1 MVSSTLGP
9 LQTQKMYVYPWE
21 WESFMRFRDRLS
33 PDPAP
38 PSTVPLSVRRR
49 CRCPSYLASSP
60 SYLAS
65 SLEPA
70 NMTNFEAP
78 VSLSPLTVQDQPV

>member
-9 LQTQKMYVYPWE
+9 LQTKKMYVYP

-49 CRCPSYLASSP
+49 CRCPSYLASS
-60 SYLAS
+60 LK
-65 SLEPA
+65 PA

-78 VSLSPLTVQDQPV
+78 VSLSPLTAVQDQPV

>member
-9 LQTQKMYVYPWE
+9 LQTQKMYVYP

-49 CRCPSYLASSP
+49 CRCPSYLASS
-60 SYLAS
+60 LV
-65 SLEPA
+65 PA

-78 VSLSPLTVQDQPV
+78 V

>member
-9 LQTQKMYVYPWE
+9 LQTKKMYVYP

-78 VSLSPLTVQDQPV
+78 V